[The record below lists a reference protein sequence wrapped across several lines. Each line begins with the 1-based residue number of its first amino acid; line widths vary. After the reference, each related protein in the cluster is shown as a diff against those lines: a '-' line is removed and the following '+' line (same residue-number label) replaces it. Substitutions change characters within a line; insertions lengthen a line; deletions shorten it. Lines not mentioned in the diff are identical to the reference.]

1 MTRDV
6 TVIHAG
12 RPWPAHWS
20 VSLYLCGPTPR
31 DPLTPSWR
39 PHAESLLRERWDGD
53 GRLAV
58 FLPEAAEGDSEPPYA
73 QQVAWE
79 EAAMHAADA
88 ILFHVPRD
96 LTTMPGL
103 VSNVKWGAWHDC
115 GRVVLCSPPTAQRN
129 EYLLHFANALA
140 VPVTDNL
147 PDAVTQALRLAGP
160 GTRRTGVER
169 RIPLA
174 LWLSPDFQRWYGDLA
189 VRGDA
194 LLAGRLLWS
203 RGNPVTH
210 WVLEATL
217 RSADSGAER
226 VEVVSRGAGL
236 CRPPAQLREPDGP
249 GVRPGPSP
257 GNGPGFAAP

>member
-1 MTRDV
+1 
-6 TVIHAG
+6 
-12 RPWPAHWS
+12 
-20 VSLYLCGPTPR
+20 
-31 DPLTPSWR
+31 
-39 PHAESLLRERWDGD
+39 LLRERWDGD

-236 CRPPAQLREPDGP
+236 GRPPAQLREPDGP

>member
-20 VSLYLCGPTPR
+20 VSIYLCGPTPR

-39 PHAESLLRERWDGD
+39 PHAESLLRERWGGD

-58 FLPEAAEGDSEPPYA
+58 FLPEAFEGESEPPYA

-96 LTTMPGL
+96 LATLPGL

-147 PDAVTQALRLAGP
+147 PDAVTEALRLAGP
-160 GTRRTGVER
+160 STRRAGAER
-169 RIPLA
+169 QIPLA
-174 LWLSPDFQRWYGDLA
+174 LWLSPEFQRWYNTLV
-189 VRGDA
+189 VRGDT

-217 RSADSGAER
+217 RSVDSGVER

-236 CRPPAQLREPDGP
+236 DRPLAPSRESDGL
-249 GVRPGPSP
+249 GV
-257 GNGPGFAAP
+257 